1 MLQITS
7 LITLWIIQFTVKKN
21 RQSRK
26 KKKTGFVI
34 IVSFLCQVQKKKK
47 EKEKESIQLTWF

>member
-21 RQSRK
+21 RQSR